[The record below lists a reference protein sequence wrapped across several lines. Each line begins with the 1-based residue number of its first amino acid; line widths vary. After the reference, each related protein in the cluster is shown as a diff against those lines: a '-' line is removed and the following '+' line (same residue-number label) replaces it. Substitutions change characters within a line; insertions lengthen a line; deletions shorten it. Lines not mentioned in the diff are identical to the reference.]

1 MTQSLRRDTFIL
13 FSQKKKI
20 NNNRTLS
27 KVYVSG
33 IQDVDSNRLM
43 SKPNTHTHTH
53 LERRRIGLLLRSAD
67 ASWSPVP
74 TIVIPLRETLANLNG

>member
-53 LERRRIGLLLRSAD
+53 TPGTKKNRLTFTECRRVMVTRSYHRYT
-67 ASWSPVP
+67 V
-74 TIVIPLRETLANLNG
+74 T